1 MGASYTIPSTDR
13 ELPRMGIV
21 QKTLV
26 VVPCYD
32 EAKRLDPT
40 AFLAVLEREP
50 MLGFVMVNDGSTDD
64 TKTILE
70 ALRERAPGRVEVV
83 HLEKNSGKA
92 EAVRRGVL
100 RAFELGAEI
109 SGYWDADLATP
120 LECISRFAERLEKS
134 DLVMVVGSRVRLLG
148 HHVERNAFRHYLG
161 RGFGTLAS
169 LALGVPI
176 YDTQCGAKLFKTTP
190 AIRSAFE
197 SPFTLVWSFDVEFFS
212 RLLAREADVGDIV
225 FERHCAEFPLEAWR
239 DAPGSKL
246 TMRHFPSIA
255 LELARLY
262 LTARAVRRPNRR

>member
-1 MGASYTIPSTDR
+1 
-13 ELPRMGIV
+13 MGIV

-26 VVPCYD
+26 VIPCYD

-64 TKTILE
+64 TQTILE
-70 ALRERAPGRVEVV
+70 SLRDRAPGRVEVV

-120 LECISRFAERLEKS
+120 LACIGRFTERMEKS

-148 HHVERNAFRHYLG
+148 HHVERNALRHYLG
-161 RGFGTLAS
+161 RGFGTLAALS
-169 LALGVPI
+169 LGVPI

-197 SPFTLVWSFDVEFFS
+197 HPFTLVWSFDVELFA
-212 RLLAREADVGDIV
+212 RLLAREAEVGDIV
-225 FERHCAEFPLEAWR
+225 VERHCAELPLEEWR

-246 TMRHFPSIA
+246 TLRHFPKIA
-255 LELARLY
+255 LEMARLY
-262 LTARAVRRPNRR
+262 VTTRVVRRANRR